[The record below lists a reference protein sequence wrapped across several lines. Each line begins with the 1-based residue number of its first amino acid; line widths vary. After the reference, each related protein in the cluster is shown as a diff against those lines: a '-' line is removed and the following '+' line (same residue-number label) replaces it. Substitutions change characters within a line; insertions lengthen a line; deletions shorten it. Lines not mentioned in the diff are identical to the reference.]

1 VTLFLHVSTFMVVAT
16 GDAGVLVGVAQI
28 ALVVSGLPVVLAL
41 LLLEAVVLGPDDSDL
56 LKLFLGDFVRVDGP
70 GFIH

>member
-1 VTLFLHVSTFMVVAT
+1 MVVAT
-16 GDAGVLVGVAQI
+16 GDARVLVGVAQI

-41 LLLEAVVLGPDDSDL
+41 LLLEAVVLGPDGSDL